1 VDAKSNETFAVYN
14 PSDDTLVSD
23 KIQSAGEAD
32 VDAAVEAAK
41 VAFKGPWG
49 SMSATDRAGCMV
61 SNYRALVHLPTTLA
75 INAST
80 FYFFEISFLTA
91 NASRVL

>member
-1 VDAKSNETFAVYN
+1 VDAKSSETFSVYN

-49 SMSATDRAGCMV
+49 SMPATERAQCMV
-61 SNYRALVHLPTTLA
+61 GGYIFVIRVPTNMA
-75 INAST
+75 C
-80 FYFFEISFLTA
+80 
-91 NASRVL
+91 VL